1 MSISETIEI
10 ERKYAAPA
18 RNAVP
23 KLDALPAVDRVRRRR
38 ATTLQA
44 QYFDTDDLTLIGAH
58 VTLRKRVGGIDE
70 GWHLKLPA
78 QGYRHELHSPLTD
91 SDDVPDAFLVRL
103 HPLLRGRALRPV
115 VRLTTRRTV
124 HELLD
129 PSGGLL
135 AEVCDDRVESKPDI
149 DGLDE
154 IAWREW
160 EVELHAADPALLDA
174 IEPLLIE
181 RGASADV
188 GPSKLARALAH
199 LVPDGPPQPAPPGK
213 KPTVADVAREYLWQ
227 EIGRLKDHDAGARL
241 HEPDAVHQ
249 MRVAARRLRS
259 VLSSY
264 RDIVGRERS
273 AELRGE
279 LKALADSLGGARD
292 SEVML
297 ARLNALLDAQPPETV
312 LGPVRE
318 RINDELTARYDE
330 AHADAMKFMSSGRY
344 YALLDALDAL
354 VLDWEPAGGTEP
366 AKALRG
372 VFDRDWKRVRGAVHE
387 ANEIE
392 DQAEHEH
399 ALHEVRK
406 SAKRLRYGMD
416 SAHAVI
422 GKDAKKLAKASA
434 AITEILGDHN
444 DSVITAGVIAAL
456 AEKAHARGEDTFT
469 YGRMH
474 AQEQAHASVSREELT
489 QALDTLNELRF
500 DAWKK
505 I

>member
-18 RNAVP
+18 RTAVP
-23 KLDALPAVDRVRRRR
+23 KLDVLTTVDRVRRRR
-38 ATTLQA
+38 AMTLQA

-58 VTLRKRVGGIDE
+58 ITLRKRIGGADE

-78 QGYRHELHSPLTD
+78 QGYRHELHAPLTE
-91 SDDVPDAFLVRL
+91 SDDVPEAFLVRL
-103 HPLLRGRALRPV
+103 HPLLRGRSLRPV
-115 VRLTTRRTV
+115 VRLTTKRTV

-129 PSGGLL
+129 AAGGVL

-149 DGLDE
+149 AGLDE
-154 IAWREW
+154 LVWREW
-160 EVELHAADPALLDA
+160 EVELQAADPALLDA
-174 IEPLLIE
+174 VEPLLIE
-181 RGASADV
+181 AGASTDV

-199 LVPDGPPQPAPPGK
+199 LVPEGPPQPEGPGK
-213 KPTVADVAREYLWQ
+213 KPSVADVAREYLWQ
-227 EIGRLKDHDAGARL
+227 EIGRLKDNDAGTRL

-273 AELRGE
+273 TELRGE

-297 ARLNALLDAQPPETV
+297 ARLNALLDDQPPETV
-312 LGPVRE
+312 RGPVRE
-318 RINDELTARYDE
+318 RINEELTTRYDQS
-330 AHADAMKFMSSGRY
+330 HSDAMKFMSSGRY
-344 YALLDALDAL
+344 YALLDTLDSL
-354 VLDWEPAGGTEP
+354 VLDWVPTGGDEP

-387 ANEIE
+387 ATEIE

-416 SAHAVI
+416 SAQPVI

-444 DSVITAGVIAAL
+444 DSVITAGVIATL
-456 AEKAHARGEDTFT
+456 AEQAYARGEDTFT

-474 AQEQAHASVSREELT
+474 AQEQAHASVSRDELT
-489 QALDTLNELRF
+489 RALDNLNELRF
-500 DAWKK
+500 SAWKK

>member
-10 ERKYAAPA
+10 ERKYAAPT
-18 RNAVP
+18 RRAVP
-23 KLDALPAVDRVRRRR
+23 KLDVLPAVDRVRRRR
-38 ATTLQA
+38 AATLEA

-58 VTLRKRVGGIDE
+58 ITLRKRVGGADE

-78 QGYRHELHSPLTD
+78 QGYRHELHLPLTE
-91 SDDVPDAFLVRL
+91 SDDVPEAFLVRL
-103 HPLLRGRALRPV
+103 HPLLRGRSLHPV
-115 VRLTTRRTV
+115 VRLSTKRTV

-129 PSGGLL
+129 ATGGLL
-135 AEVCDDRVESKPDI
+135 AEVCDDRVESRPDI
-149 DGLDE
+149 EGLDE
-154 IAWREW
+154 LSWREW
-160 EVELHAADPALLDA
+160 EVELQAADPALLDA

-199 LVPDGPPQPAPPGK
+199 LVPEGPPQPPSPGK

-227 EIGRLKDHDAGARL
+227 EIGRLKDHDAGSRL
-241 HEPDAVHQ
+241 HEPDAIHQ

-264 RDIVGRERS
+264 RDIVGRELS
-273 AELRGE
+273 ARLRAE

-297 ARLNALLDAQPPETV
+297 ARLNALLDDQPPETV
-312 LGPVRE
+312 IGPVRE
-318 RINDELTARYDE
+318 RIDEELTARYE
-330 AHADAMKFMSSGRY
+330 QAHAEAMEFMSSARY
-344 YALLDALDAL
+344 YELLDGLDSL
-354 VLDWEPAGGTEP
+354 VLDWEPAGGDEP

-387 ANEIE
+387 ADEIE
-392 DQAEHEH
+392 DQTEHEH

-416 SAHAVI
+416 SAHPVI
-422 GKDAKKLAKASA
+422 GKDAKKLAKAA
-434 AITEILGDHN
+434 AAVTEILGDHN
-444 DSVITAGVIAAL
+444 DSVITAELIATL
-456 AEKAHARGEDTFT
+456 AEQAHARGEDTFT

-474 AQEQAHASVSREELT
+474 AQEQAHASVSRDELSR
-489 QALDTLNELRF
+489 ALDTLNGLRF
-500 DAWKK
+500 AAWKK